1 MDYASS
7 LLGLLPGGRRT
18 PGLKELLASVGSY
31 LPAEQVTRIREAAE
45 FGASAHKG
53 QKRLSGE
60 PYIAHPVAA
69 ASILADLHLDADT
82 IIAAILHDV
91 IEDTPTP
98 KDQLAERFGAHVAEL
113 VDGVTKLDQIK
124 FKSREEAQAESFR
137 KMLLAMVRDL
147 RVILVKLADR
157 THNMRTIEAM
167 SPPRRRAIARETLEI
182 YAPIAERLGLYNMK
196 LELEDL
202 GFQALYP
209 RRYLVL
215 ERALKKARGNQKEF
229 LKKIEQQLNA
239 PLIKNGIPARVETR
253 EKHLYSIYNKMRR
266 KSAILNE
273 IVDVYGIRVIV
284 DKPDTCYRALGVV
297 HSVFKPMPGRFKDYI
312 AIPRVNGYQSLHTTL
327 FGPNAVPIEVQIR
340 TEDMHRVAEA
350 GIAAHWKYKSGE
362 SAGADSMQQARTR
375 EWLSNLVEL
384 QEDGSSEEFLESVK
398 VDLFPDKVYV
408 FTPKGTILRL
418 PSGATVVDFAY
429 SVHTDIGN
437 RCVAAKVDRRLTPLR
452 TVLRNGQTVEII
464 TAKGAMPN
472 PSWVNFVVTAKA
484 RNAIRHYLKS
494 LRRTEAIALGQRLL
508 NQALGEFRV
517 SLDDVNPDLQRAALG
532 ELGMKDLDELYE
544 KIGLGERLAPLVA
557 RRLLPAQG
565 PAQSEAKNDVAED
578 GNAIAAPAPL
588 AIAGTE
594 GLLVTYARCCF
605 PIPYDPIFAFLS
617 AGRGVVIHRENCVN
631 VEDYRKHP
639 EKWLPVTWQT
649 SPDREFS
656 SEIRVYVANRTGVLA
671 AVAAAIA
678 STETNIDHVS
688 IDEQDSDAS
697 ILTFELRVR
706 DRKHLAYIV
715 RVIRRMPDVVRVTR
729 TIAAHSPN
737 RNRGDTTVRGELEAD
752 GSDQADENPE

>member
-1 MDYASS
+1 VDYASS

-18 PGLKELLASVGSY
+18 PGLKELLSSVETY
-31 LPAEQVTRIREAAE
+31 LPPEQVNRIREAAE

-69 ASILADLHLDADT
+69 AAILADLHLDADT

-98 KDQLAERFGAHVAEL
+98 KDQLAERFGADVADL

-137 KMLLAMVRDL
+137 KMLLAMVKDL

-167 SPPRRRAIARETLEI
+167 SPQRRRAVARETLDI
-182 YAPIAERLGLYNMK
+182 YAPIAERLGLYNIK

-202 GFQALYP
+202 GFWALYP
-209 RRYLVL
+209 QRYRVL
-215 ERALKKARGNQKEF
+215 ERALKRARGNQKEF
-229 LKKIEQQLNA
+229 LKKIEQQLQA
-239 PLIKNGIPARVETR
+239 PMMKSSIVARVAAR
-253 EKHLYSIYNKMRR
+253 EKHLYSIYKKMRR
-266 KSAILNE
+266 KRATLNE
-273 IVDVYGIRVIV
+273 IVDVYGLRIIV
-284 DKPDTCYRALGVV
+284 DSPDTCYRTLGIV
-297 HSVFKPMPGRFKDYI
+297 HGVFKPMPGRFKDYI

-327 FGPNAVPIEVQIR
+327 FGPNGVPIEVQIR

-350 GIAAHWKYKSGE
+350 GIASHWKYKAGE
-362 SAGADSMQQARTR
+362 QVESIQAERTR
-375 EWLSNLVEL
+375 EWLSSLVEL
-384 QEDGSSEEFLESVK
+384 QEGGNSEEFLESVK

-408 FTPKGTILRL
+408 FTPRGEILRL

-429 SVHTDIGN
+429 AVHTDVGN

-464 TAKGAMPN
+464 TAKGARPN
-472 PSWVNFVVTAKA
+472 PSWVNFVVSAKA
-484 RNAIRHYLKS
+484 RSAIRAYLKT
-494 LRRTEAIALGQRLL
+494 LRRSEAIGLGQRLI
-508 NQALGEFRV
+508 NQALGEFQLTLEEV
-517 SLDDVNPDLQRAALG
+517 TPESLAAAVG
-532 ELGMKDLDELYE
+532 ELGMKDVDELYE
-544 KIGLGERLAPLVA
+544 KVGLGERLAPLVA
-557 RRLLPAQG
+557 RRLLPASSPESG
-565 PAQSEAKNDVAED
+565 S
-578 GNAIAAPAPL
+578 GAPAPL

-594 GLLVTYARCCF
+594 GLLVSYARCCF

-617 AGRGVVIHRENCVN
+617 AGRGIVIHRENCVN

-649 SPDREFS
+649 VPERIFS
-656 SEIRVYVANRTGVLA
+656 SEIRIDVANRTGVLA
-671 AVAAAIA
+671 AVAAAVA

-688 IDEQDSDAS
+688 VEERDSDTS
-697 ILTFELRVR
+697 VLVFELKVH
-706 DRKHLAYIV
+706 DRKHLARIV
-715 RVIRRMPDVVRVTR
+715 RMIRRMPDVLRVAR
-729 TIAAHSPN
+729 SLAAHARDN
-737 RNRGDTTVRGELEAD
+737 R
-752 GSDQADENPE
+752 QK

>member
-18 PGLKELLASVGSY
+18 PGLKELLSSVESY
-31 LPAEQVTRIREAAE
+31 LPPEQVERIREAAE

-69 ASILADLHLDADT
+69 AAILADLRLDADT
-82 IIAAILHDV
+82 IVAAILHDV

-98 KDQLAERFGAHVAEL
+98 KDQLAAKFGADVAEL
-113 VDGVTKLDQIK
+113 VDAVTKLDQIK

-157 THNMRTIEAM
+157 MHNMRTIEAM
-167 SPPRRRAIARETLEI
+167 STPRRRAIALETLEI

-202 GFQALYP
+202 GFKALYP

-239 PLIKNGIPARVETR
+239 ALVKNEIVAKVETR
-253 EKHLYSIYNKMRR
+253 EKHLYSIYKKMRR
-266 KSAILNE
+266 KRAILNE

-284 DKPDTCYRALGVV
+284 DRTDTCYRALGIV
-297 HSVFKPMPGRFKDYI
+297 HSAFKPMPGRFKDYI

-327 FGPNAVPIEVQIR
+327 FGPNGVPIEAQIR
-340 TEDMHRVAEA
+340 TEDMHRVAES
-350 GIAAHWKYKSGE
+350 GIAAHWGYKAGE
-362 SAGADSMQQARTR
+362 EVSSTQQARAR

-384 QEDGSSEEFLESVK
+384 QEGGSSEEFLESVK

-408 FTPKGTILRL
+408 FTPRGEILRL

-429 SVHTDIGN
+429 AVHTDIGN

-484 RNAIRHYLKS
+484 RGAIRHYLKS
-494 LRRTEAIALGQRLL
+494 LRRTEAIALGQRLV
-508 NQALGEFRV
+508 NQALGESNL
-517 SLDDVNPDLQRAALG
+517 SLDDVTPEAMASAIG
-532 ELGMKDLDELYE
+532 ELGMKDVDELYE
-544 KIGLGERLAPLVA
+544 KIGMGERLAPLVA
-557 RRLLPAQG
+557 RRLLPAESTEEG
-565 PAQSEAKNDVAED
+565 
-578 GNAIAAPAPL
+578 AIMQPAPL

-594 GLLVTYARCCF
+594 GLLVSYARCCF

-617 AGRGVVIHRENCVN
+617 SGRGVV
-631 VEDYRKHP
+631 
-639 EKWLPVTWQT
+639 
-649 SPDREFS
+649 
-656 SEIRVYVANRTGVLA
+656 
-671 AVAAAIA
+671 
-678 STETNIDHVS
+678 
-688 IDEQDSDAS
+688 
-697 ILTFELRVR
+697 
-706 DRKHLAYIV
+706 
-715 RVIRRMPDVVRVTR
+715 
-729 TIAAHSPN
+729 
-737 RNRGDTTVRGELEAD
+737 
-752 GSDQADENPE
+752 